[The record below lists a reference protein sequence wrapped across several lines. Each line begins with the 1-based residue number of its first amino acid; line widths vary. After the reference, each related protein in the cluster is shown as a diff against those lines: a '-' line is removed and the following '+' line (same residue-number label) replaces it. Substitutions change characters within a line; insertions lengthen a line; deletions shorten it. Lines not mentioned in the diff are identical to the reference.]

1 MAAIA
6 LLASSLRQWVDQP
19 ANPVKNPF
27 RRIFPQMAND
37 NNLPQDDNLTVDPA
51 HVAGEMADTDGET
64 TDSSAAD
71 AIVSAAPQ
79 PESARTDEEIAELKD
94 KYLRLAAEFENYKRR
109 TSKERIELFKTA
121 SQELMV
127 ALLPV
132 LDDFERARNAT
143 QNTTDAD
150 AVRES
155 IEIIQSKLNKTLQQ
169 KGLTAMEAK
178 GGDFDA
184 ELHEAITQIPAPSED
199 LIGKIVDEVEKGY
212 YLGDKVI
219 RHAKVVLGQ

>member
-1 MAAIA
+1 MA
-6 LLASSLRQWVDQP
+6 DD
-19 ANPVKNPF
+19 K
-27 RRIFPQMAND
+27 
-37 NNLPQDDNLTVDPA
+37 NLPQDDNLTTEPGNT
-51 HVAGEMADTDGET
+51 AGEMADGDTAETLAAAGVETDTAAQPQG
-64 TDSSAAD
+64 SRAD
-71 AIVSAAPQ
+71 AELA
-79 PESARTDEEIAELKD
+79 DLKD

-109 TSKERIELFKTA
+109 TTKERIDLFKTA
-121 SQELMV
+121 NQELMV

-143 QNTTDAD
+143 QTTTDAS

-155 IEIIQSKLNKTLQQ
+155 IDIIQTKLNKTLQQ

-184 ELHEAITQIPAPSED
+184 ELHEAITQIPAPTDD
-199 LIGKIVDEVEKGY
+199 LKGKIVDVVEQGY